1 MIKNDFVQTPKE
13 ITEALLKL
21 EKFEGQILEPCCGAG
36 AISEVLKSEGND
48 VITSDKFSYNYGEN
62 KDLFEVTEEY
72 DNIITNPPFTQQQKV
87 KKHLLSIAKKKVA
100 LLWYVKNLCNEIETK
115 TSKNLKTVYVFNK
128 RIDWVET
135 KLGWL
140 FAWYVWEKDYEGDVI
155 IKRIDLEQLFTQNQ
169 NSASQVVNDG
179 FNMGLEVQKSKISSP
194 KLSPMEITSSNP
206 NIKRNFGFCSK
217 AMRN

>member
-1 MIKNDFVQTPKE
+1 MTIKNDFVQTPKE

-21 EKFEGQILEPCCGAG
+21 EKFEGKILEPCCGAG
-36 AISEVLKSEGND
+36 AISNVLKSEGYD
-48 VITSDKFSYNYGEN
+48 VISSDKFSYGYGDS

-87 KKHLLSIAKKKVA
+87 KKHLLSLAKKKVA
-100 LLWYVKNLCNEIETK
+100 LLWYVKNLGNEIETK

-140 FAWYVWEKDYEGDVI
+140 FAWYVWEKGYEGDVT
-155 IKRIDLEQLFTQNQ
+155 IKRINLEQLFAPRS
-169 NSASQVVNDG
+169 NSSEQSSSSQSDDLIAGKEELLHNSPNLSND
-179 FNMGLEVQKSKISSP
+179 
-194 KLSPMEITSSNP
+194 KLSLPAD
-206 NIKRNFGFCSK
+206 IKRNNNFGLK
-217 AMRN
+217 R